1 MAEGDTPGAGRVREG
16 ALANQI
22 RGLLTEYGIVLVVRI
37 RQVRAGYL
45 SCWRTVNGTYCRC
58 SVTGHSLLAKFA
70 EIGVRP
76 HRDDLNKRAF
86 VVWHELPDELV
97 IEAESPATRR

>member
-1 MAEGDTPGAGRVREG
+1 MLEDGER
-16 ALANQI
+16 N
-22 RGLLTEYGIVLVVRI
+22 LLPLFRH
-37 RQVRAGYL
+37 L
-45 SCWRTVNGTYCRC
+45 
-58 SVTGHSLLAKFA
+58 HSLLAKLA